1 MLFRQGQLVPD
12 VLQRR
17 EIGYLQAW
25 ATRRPHKPVVIRGA
39 RQVGKSTLVREF
51 ARTARLTLVTV
62 DFERDPELREAF
74 THRDPARILALLK
87 LLTGKTAAAG
97 THLLFLD
104 EIQAAPEAL
113 AALRYFH
120 EEMPELHVVAAGSLL
135 EFALA
140 ETRFPMPVGRVEY
153 MNLGPM
159 HFEDFVVAMGEAD
172 VADFLRG
179 LPLNSIRNNA
189 LPAVLH
195 RKCLDLV
202 RRYWVVGGLPEAVA
216 AFVRAPGRGTD
227 FEPVSR
233 VLQSVVATYRDDFGK
248 YGRSR
253 DRNRIRMV
261 FDRLPHL
268 VTRKFKYVEVSR
280 EHRAAEIAAALE
292 HLCMARVASK
302 VFRTAANGMP
312 LAAEASQRLFKC
324 LHIDVGLMC
333 AGLGLDVLDL
343 ERQRDPTLVNRGAVA
358 EQFVGQH
365 LLYDDA
371 PYVTPALHYW
381 AREARNAAAEVD
393 YVIAVGSRVVPVEV
407 KAGATGSLR
416 SLQQFVREKS
426 SRLALRFNADPP
438 NLLRESRKLPDG
450 TAVSY
455 DLLSLPLYLVGQA
468 RRLIGEVAATKPRSA
483 VCR

>member
-1 MLFRQGQLVPD
+1 MPP

-17 EIGYLQAW
+17 EIGHLEAW
-25 ATRRPHKPVVIRGA
+25 ADRRPHKPIVIRGA

-51 ARTARLTLVTV
+51 ARAARLKLVAV

-74 THRDPARILALLK
+74 TGRDPARILGLLK

-120 EEMPELHVVAAGSLL
+120 EEMPELHVLAAGSLL

-140 ETRFPMPVGRVEY
+140 QTRFPMPVGRVEY
-153 MNLGPM
+153 MHLGPM
-159 HFEDFVVAMGEAD
+159 HFEDFVIAMGEAD
-172 VADFLRG
+172 LADFLRG
-179 LPLNSIRNNA
+179 FSLRSVKKNA
-189 LPAVLH
+189 LPAALH
-195 RKCLDLV
+195 RKCLDLL
-202 RRYWVVGGLPEAVA
+202 RRYCVVGGLPEAVA
-216 AFVRAPGRGTD
+216 AFVHASGGGLD

-253 DRNRIRMV
+253 DRIRMV

-268 VTRKFKYVEVSR
+268 VARKFKYVEVSR
-280 EHRAAEIAAALE
+280 EHRASEIGAALE
-292 HLCMARVASK
+292 HLCMARVACK
-302 VFRTAANGMP
+302 VFRTAANGVP
-312 LAAEASQRLFKC
+312 LAAEINERFFKC
-324 LHIDVGLMC
+324 LHVDVGLMC
-333 AGLGLDVLDL
+333 AALGLDVLDL
-343 ERQRDPTLVNRGAVA
+343 ERQGDPTLVNRGAVA
-358 EQFVGQH
+358 EQFAGQH
-365 LLYDDA
+365 LLYPEA
-371 PYVTPALHYW
+371 PYLTPALHYW
-381 AREARNAAAEVD
+381 ARETRNAAAELD

-416 SLQQFVREKS
+416 SLHQFIREKS
-426 SRLALRFNADPP
+426 TGLALRFNADPP
-438 NLLRESRKLPDG
+438 SLLRDVRKLPDG
-450 TAVSY
+450 TTVRY

-468 RRLIGEVAATKPRSA
+468 RRLIGEVAAARSS
-483 VCR
+483 

>member
-1 MLFRQGQLVPD
+1 MPN

-17 EIGYLQAW
+17 EIGYLEAW
-25 ATRRPHKPVVIRGA
+25 ATRRPHKPIVIRGA

-51 ARTARLTLVTV
+51 ARAARLTPVTV
-62 DFERDPELREAF
+62 DFERNPELREAF
-74 THRDPARILALLK
+74 ADRDPARILALLK

-120 EEMPELHVVAAGSLL
+120 EEMPELHVLAAGSLL

-140 ETRFPMPVGRVEY
+140 QTRFPMPVGRVEY
-153 MNLGPM
+153 MHLGPL
-159 HFEDFVVAMGEAD
+159 HFEDFVIAMGEAD

-179 LPLNSIRNNA
+179 LPLSSVRKNA
-189 LPAVLH
+189 VPAVLH

-233 VLQSVVATYRDDFGK
+233 ILHNVVATYRDDFGK

-253 DRNRIRMV
+253 DRIRMV

-268 VTRKFKYVEVSR
+268 VARKFKYVDVSR
-280 EHRAAEIAAALE
+280 EHRASEIAAALE
-292 HLCMARVASK
+292 HLCMARVACR
-302 VFRTAANGMP
+302 VFRTAANGVP
-312 LAAEASQRLFKC
+312 LAAETNQRFFKC
-324 LHIDVGLMC
+324 LHVDVGLMC
-333 AGLGLDVLDL
+333 AALGLDVLDL
-343 ERQRDPTLVNRGAVA
+343 ERQGDPTLVNRGAVA

-365 LLYDDA
+365 LLYQDA
-371 PYVTPALHYW
+371 PYLAPALHYW

-393 YVIAVGSRVVPVEV
+393 YVVAVGSRVVPVEV

-426 SRLALRFNADPP
+426 SDLALRFNADPP
-438 NLLRESRKLPDG
+438 SLLQESRTLPDG
-450 TAVSY
+450 TTVSY
-455 DLLSLPLYLVGQA
+455 ALLSLPLYLVGQA
-468 RRLIGEVAATKPRSA
+468 RRLIGEVAKERSS
-483 VCR
+483 

>member
-1 MLFRQGQLVPD
+1 MPEL
-12 VLQRR
+12 LQRR
-17 EIGYLQAW
+17 EIGHLEAW
-25 ATRRPHKPVVIRGA
+25 AARRPHKPIVIRGA

-51 ARTARLTLVTV
+51 ARAARLTLVAV
-62 DFERDPELREAF
+62 DFERNPELREAF
-74 THRDPARILALLK
+74 TGRDPARILALLK

-120 EEMPELHVVAAGSLL
+120 EEMPELHVLAAGSLL

-140 ETRFPMPVGRVEY
+140 QTRFPMPVGRVEY
-153 MNLGPM
+153 MHLGPM
-159 HFEDFVVAMGEAD
+159 HFEDFVIAMGEAD

-179 LPLNSIRNNA
+179 LPLSSIRKKA
-189 LPAVLH
+189 VPAVLH

-233 VLQSVVATYRDDFGK
+233 ILQSVVATYRDDFGQ

-253 DRNRIRMV
+253 DRIRMV

-268 VTRKFKYVEVSR
+268 VARKFKYVEVSR
-280 EHRAAEIAAALE
+280 EHRASEIGAALD

-302 VFRTAANGMP
+302 VFRTAANGVP
-312 LAAEASQRLFKC
+312 LAAEINERFFKC
-324 LHIDVGLMC
+324 LHVDVGLMC
-333 AGLGLDVLDL
+333 AALGLDVLDL
-343 ERQRDPTLVNRGAVA
+343 ERQGDPTLVNRGAVA
-358 EQFVGQH
+358 EQFVGQQ
-365 LLYDDA
+365 LLYSEA
-371 PYVTPALHYW
+371 PYLTPALHYW
-381 AREARNAAAEVD
+381 ARETRNAAAELD
-393 YVIAVGSRVVPVEV
+393 YVIAAGSRVVPVEV

-416 SLQQFVREKS
+416 SLHQFIHEKS
-426 SRLALRFNADPP
+426 SGLALRFNADPP
-438 NLLRESRKLPDG
+438 SLLRDARKLPDG
-450 TAVSY
+450 TTVRF

-468 RRLIGEVAATKPRSA
+468 RRLIGEVAAERSS
-483 VCR
+483 

>member
-1 MLFRQGQLVPD
+1 MPEL
-12 VLQRR
+12 LQRR
-17 EIGYLQAW
+17 EIGHLEAW
-25 ATRRPHKPVVIRGA
+25 AARRPHKPIVIRGA

-51 ARTARLTLVTV
+51 SRAARLTLVAV
-62 DFERDPELREAF
+62 DFERNPELREAF
-74 THRDPARILALLK
+74 TGRDPARILALLK

-120 EEMPELHVVAAGSLL
+120 EEMPELHVLAAGSLL

-140 ETRFPMPVGRVEY
+140 QTRFPMPVGRVEY
-153 MNLGPM
+153 MHLGPM
-159 HFEDFVVAMGEAD
+159 HFEDFVIAMGEAD
-172 VADFLRG
+172 LADFLRAF
-179 LPLNSIRNNA
+179 PLRSVKENA
-189 LPAVLH
+189 LPAALH
-195 RKCLDLV
+195 RKCLDLL

-216 AFVRAPGRGTD
+216 AFVHASSGGGGG

-253 DRNRIRMV
+253 DRIRMV

-268 VTRKFKYVEVSR
+268 VARKFKYVEVSR
-280 EHRAAEIAAALE
+280 EHRASEIGAALD

-302 VFRTAANGMP
+302 VFRTAANGVP
-312 LAAEASQRLFKC
+312 LAAEINERFFKC
-324 LHIDVGLMC
+324 LHVDVGLMC
-333 AGLGLDVLDL
+333 AALGLDVLDL
-343 ERQRDPTLVNRGAVA
+343 ERQGDPTLVNRGAVA

-365 LLYDDA
+365 LLYSEA
-371 PYVTPALHYW
+371 PYLTPALHYW
-381 AREARNAAAEVD
+381 ARETRNAAAELD
-393 YVIAVGSRVVPVEV
+393 YVIAAGSRVVPVEV

-416 SLQQFVREKS
+416 SLHQFIHEKS
-426 SRLALRFNADPP
+426 SGLALRFNADPP
-438 NLLRESRKLPDG
+438 SLLRDSRKLPDG
-450 TAVSY
+450 TTVRF

-468 RRLIGEVAATKPRSA
+468 RRLIGEAAAERSS
-483 VCR
+483 